1 MTADETAGYTRHH
14 LTWPDATTPAC
25 SPDAITQIHDAARG
39 KPRAVNNLTIAALIA
54 ASAAGKTVVD
64 HADARAAVAD
74 VITTD
79 SAPRRHHEHEAPPRA
94 SPAASDGCRPC
105 CLLGRSPLEQGLRR
119 RRPRRRPPAS
129 HSVCGRPSR

>member
-39 KPRAVNNLTIAALIA
+39 KPRAVNNLAIAALIA

-94 SPAASDGCRPC
+94 SPA
-105 CLLGRSPLEQGLRR
+105 GL
-119 RRPRRRPPAS
+119 PPIRTR
-129 HSVCGRPSR
+129 HPSMTPPWTP